1 MNYESYNI
9 PTNFTDA
16 GRVFGLFETRNLIE
30 AVVLTL
36 PIVYICFVILPLGLT
51 AKIVAALTI
60 AVPVGGF
67 GLVGIGGDSLSRWLK
82 AWWTWRKQRRLMFYR
97 GEVSVK

>member
-1 MNYESYNI
+1 MNYESYYI

-36 PIVYICFVILPLGLT
+36 PIVYICFAILPLGLT